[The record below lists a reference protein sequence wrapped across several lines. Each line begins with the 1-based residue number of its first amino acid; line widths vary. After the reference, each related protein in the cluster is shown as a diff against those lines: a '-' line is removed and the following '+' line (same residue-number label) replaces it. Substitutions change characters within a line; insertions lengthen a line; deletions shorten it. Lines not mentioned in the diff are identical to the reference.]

1 MQPRPRSCVV
11 EFVIATCG
19 NYGRAMAMACG
30 AIGMPCTVVLP
41 TGWSDGGTFMRAAGA
56 NVHLIDGSYEDAVDE
71 SRRLATLDGAIDGNV
86 DGPYVDAVFTGH
98 GTVAHALHA
107 ELDEPPAALWIP
119 VGNGTTVIAVHKAL
133 SQLGWDVPLHGVG
146 SAGNNP
152 LVTSW
157 PGPYRM
163 LDPDGVTTTDH
174 NQPLVNWHALQ
185 GPEALDAIRASGG
198 AVHAATDDELL
209 TARHLL
215 AEYGAQPTAAP
226 ASLPTPAPTLLFARA
241 RTTGADER
249 VFLCKLG
256 VLALITGAGPPSPC
270 VRSR

>member
-1 MQPRPRSCVV
+1 
-11 EFVIATCG
+11 
-19 NYGRAMAMACG
+19 MAMACG